1 MNVDWLTKVGK
12 FKVEKKEIKR
22 PGGKPYFRTSAT
34 GIGVLHTTEG
44 NTVDSAWMTLN
55 KMASAPHF
63 ITGENR
69 IVQCRPLGVQAA
81 ALRTN
86 PPFFPNVD
94 AQVQI
99 EMSCFTKMEKGVPV
113 LWLPPP
119 NVLDPTLAIMAWCAK
134 NLGIPLQK
142 PTNWPD
148 DGLDLKGTIWAANNK
163 RRKTAAAGLWPKGK
177 GWWMHLE
184 VPAQQKSWHFDCG
197 ALRRTEMFRLA
208 EEMLE
213 TI

>member
-1 MNVDWLTKVGK
+1 MGFEWLTQIGK

-22 PGGKPYFRTSAT
+22 PGGKPYYLTSST

-44 NTVDSAWMTLN
+44 NSVDSDWKTLN
-55 KMASAPHF
+55 KDASAPHF

-69 IVQCRPLGVQAA
+69 IVQCRPIGAQAA

-86 PPFFPNVD
+86 PPVYPNVD

-99 EMSCFTKMEKGVPV
+99 EMSCKTKMEGNAPALWIPMPAV
-113 LWLPPP
+113 LE
-119 NVLDPTLAIMAWCAK
+119 PTLAVMAWCAK

-142 PTNWPD
+142 PANWPD

-163 RRKTAAAGLWPKGK
+163 RRKQAAEGLWPKGK

-208 EEMLE
+208 EEMLDK
-213 TI
+213 I

>member
-1 MNVDWLTKVGK
+1 MAFEWLTKIGK
-12 FKVEKKEIKR
+12 FTVEKKEIKR
-22 PGGKPYFRTSAT
+22 PGNKPYYLTSST
-34 GIGVLHTTEG
+34 SIGVLHTTEG
-44 NTVDSAWMTLN
+44 NSVDAAWKTLN
-55 KMASAPHF
+55 KDFSAPHF

-69 IVQCRPLGVQAA
+69 IVQCRPLGAQAA

-86 PPFFPNVD
+86 PPVYPNVD

-119 NVLDPTLAIMAWCAK
+119 NVLDPTLALMAWCSK
-134 NLGIPLQK
+134 HLGIPLQK

-163 RRKTAAAGLWPKGK
+163 RRKQAAAGLWPTGK

-184 VPAQQKSWHFDCG
+184 VPAQQRSWHYDCG
-197 ALRRTEMFRLA
+197 ALRRTEMFRQA
-208 EEMLE
+208 EELLDKV
-213 TI
+213 

>member
-1 MNVDWLTKVGK
+1 MSFDWLTKIGK
-12 FKVEKKEIKR
+12 FDVEKREMKR
-22 PGGKPYFRTSAT
+22 LGGKPYYLSSSTL
-34 GIGVLHTTEG
+34 IGVLHTTEG
-44 NTVDSAWMTLN
+44 NSVNSDCNTLQKN
-55 KMASAPHF
+55 YSAPHF
-63 ITGENR
+63 VTGENR
-69 IVQCRPLGVQAA
+69 IIQCRPLTAQGA
-81 ALRTN
+81 ALKTN
-86 PPFFPNVD
+86 PPFFPNAQ

-99 EMSCFTKMEKGVPV
+99 EMSCKTKMEKGVPV

-119 NVLDPTLAIMAWCAK
+119 SVLEPTLAVMAWCMK

-142 PTNWPD
+142 PANWPD

-163 RRKTAAAGLWPKGK
+163 RRKEAAAGLWPKGK

-197 ALRRTEMFRLA
+197 ALRRTEMFRQA
-208 EEMLE
+208 EELLD